1 MCADTG
7 MMAMVHA
14 ENGLAIDVLI
24 EQAIA
29 AGNTD
34 PVFHSLTR
42 PPELEA
48 EAVHRAA
55 VLARVAGNAPLYIV
69 HLSSSQALREVVD
82 ARSRGTNVFA
92 ETCPQYLHLSLEE
105 HLGQGWPNGAG
116 FVCSTPLRS
125 RHEHHQTD
133 LWEGLRLDELA
144 VVSTDHCPFCLREQ
158 KLANGEMFNGVP
170 NGIGGV
176 EHRMDLVYQGVV
188 AGHISAERWVE
199 VCATAPARLFGLS
212 QKGAIAPNLDA
223 DIVVYDP
230 NATSVIGAS
239 THHMNLDYSA
249 YEGFAITGGVRTVL
263 SRGEVIVDNGSFL
276 GRAGRGRYLRREV
289 SQHIR

>member
-1 MCADTG
+1 
-7 MMAMVHA
+7 
-14 ENGLAIDVLI
+14 
-24 EQAIA
+24 
-29 AGNTD
+29 
-34 PVFHSLTR
+34 
-42 PPELEA
+42 
-48 EAVHRAA
+48 
-55 VLARVAGNAPLYIV
+55 
-69 HLSSSQALREVVD
+69 
-82 ARSRGTNVFA
+82 
-92 ETCPQYLHLSLEE
+92 
-105 HLGQGWPNGAG
+105 
-116 FVCSTPLRS
+116 
-125 RHEHHQTD
+125 
-133 LWEGLRLDELA
+133 
-144 VVSTDHCPFCLREQ
+144 LREQ

-263 SRGEVIVDNGSFL
+263 SRGEVIVDNGAFL